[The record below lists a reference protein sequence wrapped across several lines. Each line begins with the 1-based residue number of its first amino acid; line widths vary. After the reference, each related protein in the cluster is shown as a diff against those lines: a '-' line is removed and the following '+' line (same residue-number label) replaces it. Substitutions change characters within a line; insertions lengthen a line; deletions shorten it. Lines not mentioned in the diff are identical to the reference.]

1 LNPSRASYSLEHA
14 GVTNNFAMKT
24 SYLDNFNSLEE
35 LIMDVTGN
43 VTFTMSTT
51 DTNNS
56 LLVLNAIIIEK
67 IS

>member
-1 LNPSRASYSLEHA
+1 
-14 GVTNNFAMKT
+14 MKT

-51 DTNNS
+51 DTSNS

>member
-1 LNPSRASYSLEHA
+1 
-14 GVTNNFAMKT
+14 MKT